1 MKTKFSLCISSLRI
15 PLEAKQ
21 LLSCWHF
28 IDGPEE
34 TGGKMRV
41 LPPPPPP
48 LPRPHIHSSFPLH
61 FTSGPHPTR
70 VHKAASEGKG
80 LIKIGDDIT
89 AGSVS
94 QVIRGAV
101 NL

>member
-1 MKTKFSLCISSLRI
+1 MYEQLGVAISLMGPMRG
-15 PLEAKQ
+15 AKG
-21 LLSCWHF
+21 
-28 IDGPEE
+28 GPCC
-34 TGGKMRV
+34 
-41 LPPPPPP
+41 LPPPP
-48 LPRPHIHSSFPLH
+48 PRPHIHSSFPLH

-80 LIKIGDDIT
+80 SIKIGDDFT

>member
-1 MKTKFSLCISSLRI
+1 MFNNKTGKFRIISLINNI
-15 PLEAKQ
+15 PN
-21 LLSCWHF
+21 SV
-28 IDGPEE
+28 D
-34 TGGKMRV
+34 
-41 LPPPPPP
+41 PPPPPP
-48 LPRPHIHSSFPLH
+48 PPPRPHIHSSFPLH